1 MHNYS
6 RLVLNLMHSGKIV
19 FFYFKKKLKSAKENH
34 TLDSNV
40 PESNLH
46 GENEDQ
52 NHRSLVNMKSST
64 Q

>member
-1 MHNYS
+1 MEKYY
-6 RLVLNLMHSGKIV
+6 
-19 FFYFKKKLKSAKENH
+19 FFTLKKKLKSAKENH

-40 PESNLH
+40 PESNPH
-46 GENEDQ
+46 GEDEDQ

>member
-1 MHNYS
+1 
-6 RLVLNLMHSGKIV
+6 MHSGKIV